1 MDNDKYLRLLNH
13 RLKENDDWYKQ
24 AAKLLGMSDS
34 AFWTLYMLY
43 DYSDGI
49 TQSEICSM
57 SCFPKQTI
65 NSSLKKLE
73 ADGTISLVP
82 GSDGRSKK
90 IMLSASGKEL
100 INGTIIKV
108 RHAEYAALNGMTD
121 EEKEALISVLDK
133 FTHLLNEATYIIKQ

>member
-1 MDNDKYLRLLNH
+1 MDNDKYLWLLNH
-13 RLKENDDWYKQ
+13 RLKENDDWYQQ
-24 AAKLLGMSDS
+24 AGKLLGMSDS
-34 AFWTLYMLY
+34 TFWILYMLY

-73 ADGTISLVP
+73 AHGIISLVP

-100 INGTIIKV
+100 ISRTILKV

-121 EEKEALISVLDK
+121 EEKEALISALDK
-133 FTHLLNEATYIIKQ
+133 FTRLLNEATHIIRE

>member
-1 MDNDKYLRLLNH
+1 MDNDKYLWLLNH
-13 RLKENDDWYKQ
+13 RLKENDDWYQQ
-24 AAKLLGMSDS
+24 AGKLLGMSDS
-34 AFWTLYMLY
+34 AFWILYMLY

-73 ADGTISLVP
+73 ADGIISLVP

-100 INGTIIKV
+100 ISRIVRQCRGT
-108 RHAEYAALNGMTD
+108 D
-121 EEKEALISVLDK
+121 
-133 FTHLLNEATYIIKQ
+133 

>member
-1 MDNDKYLRLLNH
+1 MDNDKYLWLLNH
-13 RLKENDDWYKQ
+13 RIKENDDWYQQ

-34 AFWTLYMLY
+34 AFWILYMLY
-43 DYSDGI
+43 DYPNEI

-73 ADGTISLVP
+73 ADGIINLVP

-90 IMLSASGKEL
+90 IILSASGKEL
-100 INGTIIKV
+100 ITRTIVKV
-108 RHAEYAALNGMTD
+108 RHAEYAALNGMTA
-121 EEKEALISVLDK
+121 EEKEALVSALDK
-133 FTHLLNEATYIIKQ
+133 FTRLLNESTHIIRE